1 MKQRYMIYT
10 TGFMTETGCRA
21 TIKRIRKKGDLPDE
35 TVALSYKTK
44 YAPESGTR
52 VFSRME

>member
-1 MKQRYMIYT
+1 MIYT